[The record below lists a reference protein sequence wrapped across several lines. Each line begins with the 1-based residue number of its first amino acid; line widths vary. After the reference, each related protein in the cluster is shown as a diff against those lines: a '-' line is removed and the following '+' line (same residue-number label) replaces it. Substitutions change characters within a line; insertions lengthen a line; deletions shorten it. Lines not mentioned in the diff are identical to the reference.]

1 MAIERESLFQIEEIS
16 WQRVQSPLRRLG
28 VFLGLTHNRRIQIG
42 LILITFWI
50 LVALL
55 APFLAPHSPEEV
67 FQGDKRLKPLDKY
80 WLGTD
85 QFGRDL
91 LSRILYGAKYE
102 LLIGIISTTGAVVVG
117 ISLGAIAGFYGGGL
131 DQVIMRVMDLLFA
144 FPSFILALIFSGVLG
159 SGVVNLILSLI
170 LVSIPIYARLIRG
183 EILQQKRRQYADAA
197 VVTGCSKNRVLVH
210 HLLLNSLNPVI
221 TQLPL
226 TISWVILTAA
236 GISYVGF
243 GIQPPAPEWGLMINE
258 GSNYI
263 VSGDWWISFFPGIAL
278 FTLLLGFS
286 LLGDG
291 LNESLYARG

>member
-1 MAIERESLFQIEEIS
+1 MAIERESFFRTEEIS
-16 WQRVQSPLRRLG
+16 WQRVQSPLRRIWI
-28 VFLGLTHNRRIQIG
+28 FLGLKGNRRIQIG

-50 LVALL
+50 VVAFL
-55 APFLAPHSPEEV
+55 APFIAPYGPEEV
-67 FQGDKRLKPLDKY
+67 FQGDKRLKPLGKY

-91 LSRILYGAKYE
+91 LSRILHGAKYE
-102 LLIGIISTTGAVVVG
+102 LLIGLVSTAGALFIG
-117 ISLGAIAGFYGGGL
+117 TSLGAIAGFYGGRL

-144 FPSFILALIFSGVLG
+144 FPGFILALIFAGVLG
-159 SGVVNLILSLI
+159 SGVLNLILSLI

-210 HLLLNSLNPVI
+210 HLLLNSLNPII
-221 TQLPL
+221 TQLPM

-236 GISYVGF
+236 GISYLGF

-278 FTLLLGFS
+278 LTLLLGFS

-291 LNESLYARG
+291 LNESLYAQS